1 MWSKFFKKNNSGQES
16 GFGLL
21 ELIVTVGIIG
31 ILVAIAIPIYSEQQ
45 KTALQAQLKEDVMST
60 VSTVSTWQAKQ
71 DTFNALPS
79 SSVFNTLAV
88 KSSTDTTLTVASNGT
103 GATRQIC
110 VTGKRTIGSVY
121 SVSYN
126 MYTKLLEEAATCAY
140 ATITT
145 EDYG

>member
-1 MWSKFFKKNNSGQES
+1 MWSKIFKKNSSGQES

-103 GATRQIC
+103 GANRQIC

-126 MYTKLLEEAATCAY
+126 MYTKLLEEAAICTY